1 MANGKKK
8 GSKNEREL
16 SKWWQL
22 WTGMEFTR
30 VPASGGL
37 RWKKTDN
44 ISGDIV
50 CADPRGIRKFPF
62 TVEAKSYKDINFEH
76 LLLDNKNIKVLQFWE
91 QACEDAQRAGKEPLL
106 FMRYNGMPKSV
117 WYVIMNLKTFNL
129 LHSKNRKKINKYII
143 LEIGLYRLVMM
154 STNELKETDY
164 TQFYKLIKKELKS
177 YGKNTR

>member
-16 SKWWQL
+16 SKWWQS
-22 WTGMEFTR
+22 WTGLEFTR

-50 CADPRGIRKFPF
+50 CADPKGIRKFPF
-62 TVEAKSYKDINFEH
+62 TVEAKSYQGINFEH

-91 QACEDAQRAGKEPLL
+91 QAKEDAERAQKEPLL
-106 FMRYNGMPKSV
+106 FMRYNGMPKSTWFV
-117 WYVIMNLKTFNL
+117 VMNLKTFNTIL
-129 LHSKNRKKINKYII
+129 KINKGNIDKYII
-143 LEIGLYRLVMM
+143 LEIGYYRLVLM
-154 STNELKETDY
+154 TTTDLIKTDY
-164 TQFYKLIKKELKS
+164 TKFYKLIKKELR
-177 YGKNTR
+177 YGKETR